1 MSIYGSAVK
10 KPITTIMVFLALIIF
25 GVYSLVKLPVDMY
38 PEIEFPAITVFTT
51 YVGASA
57 SDIETNI
64 SRPIEDALNS
74 IDNLKEITS
83 QSRDNVSVVSLEFEY
98 ETDLSEAANDI
109 RDAIGLVE
117 NMLPDAADKPTIF
130 KFSSSM
136 IPILMYAVT
145 ADESYEGLEKLL
157 DDKVINPLNR
167 VEGIGSVSLIGK
179 PIREIT
185 IGVNPR
191 KLEAY
196 NITVEQIGDV
206 LRSENMNMPAGSI
219 KMGQMDYALRVE
231 GEFKQSDFIKNIVL
245 GNFNGQSIYL
255 KDVAT
260 VRDSIKEMTID
271 ERINGKQGVRLMVMK
286 QSGANTVKIATNV
299 HKQLEKLR
307 ETLPGDIVIEKVFD
321 SSEFI
326 SGSIN
331 NLTKTLMYALGFV
344 ALVVFVFLGR
354 WRATFIIVL
363 TIPISLVV
371 LFIYLQLTGSSINII
386 SLSALSIAIGMVVD
400 DAIVVLENITKHIER
415 GASPREAA
423 IYATNEVWLAVI
435 VTTLTILAVFLPMTM
450 LSGITGVLFRELGWI
465 VSITV
470 VTSTVT
476 AITLTPMLSAMMLR
490 IRTHKVKPRKWSYDN
505 MVLPV
510 FDKIDLWYGRVLQ
523 WSISHKTVI
532 TVITFAI
539 FIGSLFLFTQLG
551 TEFMPQSDEGRL
563 SVMVEL
569 QSGTR
574 VEKTVEVARRIDK
587 IISEYPEV
595 VLVSTSAGSDSEG
608 GMAAIFQTTGS
619 NIINYTIRLADLKE
633 RDRSVW
639 EIAEEMRTQ
648 LNDFPEI
655 THYNVSTG
663 GGGMATSNVDVEIY
677 GYDLDRTTLLANNLA
692 EKFET
697 IPGARD
703 ITISREKARPEL
715 RVELD
720 REKMSAVG
728 LNTAMVSTA
737 LYNRVAGL
745 VPTKFR
751 EDGDEYDIRVRF
763 NEDYRSS
770 ITDIQNI
777 TLKTVTGQMV
787 KLGEVGSVIEYWSP
801 PNIERKRRE
810 RMVTITVSPYKT
822 SLGELADAIQ
832 AEIGKQEIP
841 REMLIEV
848 GGAYKDQQ
856 EGFMDIAMLL
866 VLSLVLVYIVMASQ
880 FESLKM
886 PLIIMF
892 SIPFAFTG
900 VILALYIT
908 NTTLSVIAGLGAV
921 MLVGIVVKNAIVL
934 VDYINLM
941 RDRGYELD
949 KAIVLSGQNRLRPVL
964 MTALTTILGM
974 LPLALS
980 TGEGAEIW
988 SPMGI
993 SVIGGLIF
1001 STIITMIIVPVIYR
1015 AFASRGERNKKMA
1028 VNKKF
1033 AFLDE

>member
-25 GVYSLVKLPVDMY
+25 GVYSLTKLPVDMY
-38 PEIEFPAITVFTT
+38 PEIDFPAITVFTT

-57 SDIETNI
+57 TDIETNI

-83 QSRDNVSVVSLEFEY
+83 VSRDNISVVSLEFEY
-98 ETDLSEAANDI
+98 ETDLNEAANDI
-109 RDAIGLVE
+109 RDALDLVE
-117 NMLPDAADKPTIF
+117 KFMPDAADKPTVF

-136 IPILMYAVT
+136 FPILMYAIT

-167 VEGIGSVSLIGK
+167 VEGIGSVELVGK

-185 IGVNPR
+185 IEVNPR

-196 NITVEQIGDV
+196 NITAEQIGDV
-206 LRSENMNMPAGSI
+206 LRAENMNMPAGSI
-219 KMGQMDYALRVE
+219 KMGEMDYALRVE
-231 GEFKQSDFIKNIVL
+231 GEFKQSDDIKDIVL
-245 GNFNGQSIYL
+245 GNYNGQSIYL
-255 KDVAT
+255 KDVAV
-260 VRDSIKEMTID
+260 VRDSIKEMTVD
-271 ERINGKQGVRLMVMK
+271 EKINGKQGVRLMVMK

-299 HKQLEKLR
+299 HKRLQELSKA
-307 ETLPGDIVIEKVFD
+307 LPGDIVIEKVFD

-344 ALVVFVFLGR
+344 ALVVFLFLGR

-371 LFIYLQLTGSSINII
+371 SFIYLQLTGSSINII

-400 DAIVVLENITKHIER
+400 DAIVVLENITQHIER

-470 VTSTVT
+470 VTSTIA
-476 AITLTPMLSAMMLR
+476 AISLTPMLSAMMLR
-490 IRTHKVKPRKWSYDN
+490 IRPKNVKPRKWSYEN
-505 MVLPV
+505 LVLPV
-510 FDKIDLWYGRVLQ
+510 FDKIDAWYGRVLR
-523 WSISHKTVI
+523 WSICHKTLIATI
-532 TVITFAI
+532 TIGI
-539 FIGSLFLFTQLG
+539 FVGSGFLATRLG

-563 SVMVEL
+563 SMLVEL

-574 VEKTVEVARRIDK
+574 VETSIDVARRIDK

-595 VLVSTSAGSDSEG
+595 ELISTSAGSDSESG
-608 GMAAIFQTTGS
+608 FAAVFQSTGS
-619 NIINYTIRLADLKE
+619 NIINYTIRLADLKD

-639 EIAEEMRTQ
+639 EIAEQLRTQ
-648 LNDFPEI
+648 LDDFPEI
-655 THYNVSTG
+655 THYKVSTG
-663 GGGMATSNVDVEIY
+663 GGGMATSNIDVEIY
-677 GYDLDRTTLLANNLA
+677 GYDIDQTTLLANDLA
-692 EKFET
+692 DKFET

-720 REKMSAVG
+720 REKMAAVG
-728 LNTAMVSTA
+728 LNTAMVSVA
-737 LYNRVAGL
+737 LFNRVAGL
-745 VPTKFR
+745 IPTKFR

-763 NEDYRSS
+763 KEDYRSS
-770 ITDIQNI
+770 ISDIQNI
-777 TLKTVTGQMV
+777 TLKTFTGEMV
-787 KLGEVGSVIEYWSP
+787 KLGEVGKVVEYWSP

-810 RMVTITVSPYKT
+810 RMVKVTVSPYNT
-822 SLGELADAIQ
+822 SLGELAKEIQ
-832 AEIGKQEIP
+832 SEINNHEIP
-841 REMLIEV
+841 REVLIEL

-856 EGFMDIAMLL
+856 EGFVDIFTLL
-866 VLSLVLVYIVMASQ
+866 ILSLVLVYIVMASQ

-908 NTTLSVIAGLGAV
+908 NTTVSVIAALGAV

-949 KAIVLSGQNRLRPVL
+949 QAIILSGQNRLRPVL

-1001 STIITMIIVPVIYR
+1001 STIITMIIVPVVYR
-1015 AFASRGERNKKMA
+1015 VFASRGERNKKNT
-1028 VNKKF
+1028 VNKQF
-1033 AFLDE
+1033 AFLD